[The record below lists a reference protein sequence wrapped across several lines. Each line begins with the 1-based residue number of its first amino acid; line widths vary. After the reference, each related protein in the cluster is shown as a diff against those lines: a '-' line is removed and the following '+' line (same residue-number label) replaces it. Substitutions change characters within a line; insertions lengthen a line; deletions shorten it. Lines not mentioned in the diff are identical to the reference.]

1 MKQNTLSFKEYILN
15 TLFWNLIAYI
25 WYKNIFFT
33 PIKGCS
39 NATSHLILGGI
50 ILLLFVINLGISG
63 GWGKNEKSII
73 ATTVLSYGV
82 YAFITY
88 SRYLGSLFIWISI
101 VALILSITFILFI
114 FCQKI
119 KDKSKKRRI
128 VRARFRRGYVGVRNI
143 AACAGAI
150 MIASV
155 FIRTNFVGGLVAPTV
170 KAEPVFG
177 DEYSLSENIDEVLK
191 LQPEIWDTLSV
202 EEKLNV
208 CAVVVDMECRY
219 LGLNEHLS
227 IYASKLD
234 EGTLGY
240 YSDSSKTIQ
249 IDVDHLSNDSSMSVT
264 NTICHEV
271 FHSAQHEYKNIWDNL
286 DPSEK
291 GLYFFMDVAEF
302 ADEFDNYIDGNENY
316 YGYKN
321 QAIEE
326 SARRYG
332 LTSSQQ
338 IFERIDEYL
347 EKNGN

>member
-1 MKQNTLSFKEYILN
+1 MRQNTLNFKEYILN
-15 TLFWNLIAYI
+15 TLFWNLVAYI
-25 WYKNIFFT
+25 WYRNVFFT
-33 PIKGCS
+33 SIKGCS
-39 NATSHLILGGI
+39 VAKSHLILGGI
-50 ILLLFVINLGISG
+50 ILLVFVFNLLLSG
-63 GWGKNEKSII
+63 GWGKNE
-73 ATTVLSYGV
+73 
-82 YAFITY
+82 
-88 SRYLGSLFIWISI
+88 RSI
-101 VALILSITFILFI
+101 VATILLAYGIYAFLTYSTYLDLPF
-114 FCQKI
+114 
-119 KDKSKKRRI
+119 RRI
-128 VRARFRRGYVGVRNI
+128 LLVAIVVSILYVSLIFFREIGNKKKKHKIIRARLKTGYIGVRNI
-143 AACAGAI
+143 AACASAA
-150 MIASV
+150 MIAII
-155 FIRTNFVGGLVAPTV
+155 FAKTFFVGGLVAPSI

-177 DEYSLSENIDEVLK
+177 DEYSLAENIDEILK

-234 EGTLGY
+234 EGTLGS

-249 IDVDHLSNDSSMSVT
+249 IDVDHLANDSSISVT
-264 NTICHEV
+264 NTVCHEV
-271 FHSAQHEYKNIWDNL
+271 FHSAQHEYKNIWDRL
-286 DPSEK
+286 EPSEK

-302 ADEFDNYIDGNENY
+302 SSELDNYIDGNDDY

-332 LTSSQQ
+332 ITSSQQ

-347 EKNGN
+347 AENSN